1 MKTSVVIPV
10 YNEEKYI
17 EKCLISLSNQI
28 DKPDEIIVVD
38 NNCTD
43 KTVDIVKK
51 YKVKIIK
58 EKNQGIVHA
67 RNKGFN
73 SARYDIIARCDADS
87 VLPTD
92 WIARIKKNFEKY
104 SIDALSC
111 PIFFYDLPLKKVP
124 YANFFLDLYPL
135 IRPGEEMLIGPNM
148 ALTKKVWNKVKNKI
162 CLDDRAVH
170 EDIDLAIHIIKEG
183 GKIKRDQTLIIGAS
197 GRRIK
202 FNPISFFVEY
212 PIRLIKMLRTH

>member
-1 MKTSVVIPV
+1 MRLSVVIPV

-17 EKCLISLSNQI
+17 ERCLISLKNQTE
-28 DKPDEIIVVD
+28 KPDEVIVVD

-43 KTVDIVKK
+43 KTVEIVKK

-58 EKNQGIVHA
+58 EKNQGMVHA

-87 VLPTD
+87 VLSTD
-92 WIARIKKNFEKY
+92 WIARIKKNFQKEHV
-104 SIDALSC
+104 DALSC
-111 PIFFYDLPLKKVP
+111 PIFFYDLPIKKLP
-124 YANFFLDLYPL
+124 YANFFLDLYSL

-148 ALTKKVWNKVKNKI
+148 ALTKKVWNKVKNKV
-162 CLDDRAVH
+162 CLDDRVVH

-183 GKIKRDQTLIIGAS
+183 GKIKRDRTLIIGAS

-212 PIRLIKMLRTH
+212 PIRLIKMLRAH